1 MAAVRPDAYARTRNA
16 LDGAVTRLSPYLTH
30 GLLELPEVLAAVAA
44 RHPLGV
50 QHKFVY
56 ELGWREYFHHVWA
69 HRGDG
74 ILQSLHAGPLPD
86 AAYAAEV
93 PTDVREARSGVP
105 VIDQAVRGLYAE
117 GWLHNHARM
126 WLASYL
132 VHLRKVHWRAGADWL
147 WGHLLDGDLASNHL
161 SWQWVAG
168 TGSHQPYLFNA
179 GNVARHAPPHW
190 HSPGSVL
197 DTSYEALDAL
207 ARDPLAVPATPAG
220 EGVDEPG
227 RDAAP
232 GPSFA
237 AQLEQGLAGPGA
249 AAARGTP
256 PVDPAAAL
264 AAAADAVRGR
274 EVWLAHP
281 WALGDPPADLA
292 PDTLVLAWWPVDV
305 LSARPWSAA
314 RRDFAAT
321 RLAALSTQRWACDG
335 ATLGRLLAGA
345 RRVRTR
351 GDPQL
356 AGRLPA
362 SVQARPVPRL
372 FAAVER
378 PCPSFSAW
386 WRRVTRGVHALDD
399 LPGLAARL
407 PDAATGRPAP
417 GGSAP

>member
-227 RDAAP
+227 RDAAAAMTP
-232 GPSFA
+232 SGAPPQLVWFKRDLRVHDHAPLAQAAGHGPVLALYVYEPSVLRAPQSDACHLGYVNDCLA
-237 AQLEQGLAGPGA
+237 AL
-249 AAARGTP
+249 R
-256 PVDPAAAL
+256 AAL
-264 AAAADAVRGR
+264 ARRGCPLLVLEGECPEVLEGLRRVHGFRTLWSHEETGLEVTWARDRRVAAWCRAQGVAWHELPQNGVVRR
-274 EVWLAHP
+274 
-281 WALGDPPADLA
+281 LA
-292 PDTLVLAWWPVDV
+292 PRRSWTP
-305 LSARPWSAA
+305 SCTSAA
-314 RRDFAAT
+314 WTTAARWPRRWT
-321 RLAALSTQRWACDG
+321 
-335 ATLGRLLAGA
+335 A
-345 RRVRTR
+345 RRPAR
-351 GDPQL
+351 G
-356 AGRLPA
+356 
-362 SVQARPVPRL
+362 
-372 FAAVER
+372 
-378 PCPSFSAW
+378 
-386 WRRVTRGVHALDD
+386 
-399 LPGLAARL
+399 
-407 PDAATGRPAP
+407 
-417 GGSAP
+417 